1 MSNEV
6 VECTM
11 VKTQIYT
18 NNQLTL
24 EVQEHRDT
32 INVKWTGK
40 SIDRNPAEFLTP
52 ILVRVVKKSS
62 DQSKRIVFDFK
73 ELSYMNSSTI
83 TPIIKILERGRRGTT
98 PITVQYDDN
107 KRWQDL
113 SFSALKI
120 FGTKDGRI
128 EIVT

>member
-1 MSNEV
+1 V
-6 VECTM
+6 HH
-11 VKTQIYT
+11 VKTQTYS

-24 EVQEHRDT
+24 EVQEHSDT

-40 SIDRNPAEFLTP
+40 SIDRDPAEFLTP
-52 ILVRVVKKSS
+52 VLVRVVKKSS

-98 PITVQYDDN
+98 PITVQYDDK

-113 SFSALKI
+113 TFSALKI
-120 FGTKDGRI
+120 FGTKDGRV